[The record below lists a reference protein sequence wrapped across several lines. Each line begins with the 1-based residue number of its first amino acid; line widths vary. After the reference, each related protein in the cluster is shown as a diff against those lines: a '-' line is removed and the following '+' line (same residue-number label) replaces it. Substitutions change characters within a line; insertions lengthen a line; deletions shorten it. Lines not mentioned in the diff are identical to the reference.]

1 MQKKTAFITGA
12 GKVTGKH
19 IALKFAEAGYD
30 IGITYVNSE
39 DGAKK
44 AASEMEKF
52 GVKVKIYKS
61 DTRDIPRIREV
72 FEDFASTFGRF
83 DVLVHNAG
91 ITRFSHFLEVSEQ
104 LYDDVI
110 DTNLKGT
117 FFTAQAA
124 AKHMKALK
132 NGGVIINI
140 SSVHAKGTWPGDTMY
155 ATTKAG
161 INRMTEAMA
170 LDLAEDKIR
179 VVGVAPGYIRMN
191 DWENEQ
197 QEKTL
202 NVLRR
207 LPLHRFAEPEEIGD
221 ICVFM
226 ASDKAAYITGTTI
239 YAEGGALLPVIT
251 ENKYI

>member
-1 MQKKTAFITGA
+1 MEKKTAFITGA

-19 IALKFAEAGYD
+19 IAIKFAEAGYD

-44 AASEMEKF
+44 AASEIERL

-61 DTRDIPRIREV
+61 DTRDIQRIRGI
-72 FEDFASTFGRF
+72 FEDFASSFGRF
-83 DVLVHNAG
+83 DVLVNNAG
-91 ITRFSHFLEVSEQ
+91 ITRFSHFLEISEE

-117 FFTAQAA
+117 FFTAQSAA
-124 AKHMKALK
+124 RFMKEQK

-140 SSVHAKGTWPGDTMY
+140 SSVHAEGTWPGDTMY

-179 VVGVAPGYIRMN
+179 VVSVAPGYIRMS
-191 DWENEQ
+191 EQTNEPD
-197 QEKTL
+197 EKTL
-202 NVLRR
+202 EVIRR
-207 LPLHRFAEPEEIGD
+207 LPLHRFAEPGEIGD
-221 ICVFM
+221 ICVFL
-226 ASDKAAYITGTTI
+226 ASDKAGYITGTTI

-251 ENKYI
+251 DNKYT